1 MKQIVLDTE
10 TTGLEHAQ
18 GHRIIEVAAL
28 EVNNRRVTDNYLHR
42 YVNPDRDIDEGA
54 QQVHGITLEFLQ
66 DKPRFEDIADEFIE
80 FVRGAE
86 LIIHNAPFD
95 VGFLNAELAR
105 LDKGRIQDYCPVIT
119 DTLKMAKAMRPG
131 QKNNL
136 DALCRHYGIDNSS
149 RTLHGALLD
158 TELLAEVFLSMTR
171 GQESLIID
179 LGATEEQHGEL
190 AEFNPA
196 ELLVVSASEDELAA
210 HDRYLDDLDKSV
222 KGTCLWRTERAAG
235 SSGEPV

>member
-1 MKQIVLDTE
+1 MRQIVLDTE

-28 EVNNRRVTDNYLHR
+28 EVSNRRVTDRYLHR
-42 YVNPDRDIDEGA
+42 YVNPDREIDEGA

-119 DTLKMAKAMRPG
+119 DTLKMAKNMRPG

-158 TELLAEVFLSMTR
+158 TELLAEVFLAMTR

-179 LGATEEQHGEL
+179 LGAEAQQDTL

-196 ELLVVSASEDELAA
+196 DLLVLPASPAELGEHEA
-210 HDRYLDDLDKSV
+210 YLDSLDKTV
-222 KGTCLWRTERAAG
+222 KGSCVWRSATG
-235 SSGEPV
+235 SSGEPAAG